1 MQGFIDCKILC
12 LEKLEG
18 GKKMAHGVNK
28 VILIASLGRDPET
41 KHMPNGDT
49 VCNFSVAVS
58 ESWKGKDGDKQERTE
73 WINIVAWRKLG
84 EICGQYL
91 RKGSKVYIEGKLQ
104 TRSWEKDGVK
114 KYTTEVV
121 AIEMQM
127 LDGRRDENS
136 VAANHAAPTGAGPA
150 TGSQQPNFDDADL
163 PF

>member
-1 MQGFIDCKILC
+1 
-12 LEKLEG
+12 
-18 GKKMAHGVNK
+18 MAHGVNK

-41 KHMPNGDT
+41 KHMPNGDA

-121 AIEMQM
+121 ANEMQM
-127 LDGRRDENS
+127 LDGKNSLGGDNS